1 MKVLITESQ
10 LKYITENYDES
21 PIIGMK
27 VVDDELIIRYKDLE
41 GNVVDESY
49 DQFTEEYETSFIE
62 DYFLSKN
69 LTLGNSG
76 VVRWIIRE
84 DPKNSDYFKF
94 LHNENGR
101 PYPEYFI
108 GNYTHY
114 YGGYKDERNR
124 MIRQIRNVINFVYDS
139 QYPITVY
146 RGLNQNHPK
155 YREGLH
161 KGSYWT
167 LKKSVAF
174 GFGDDVYVGLI
185 KSPEDISLGL
195 TIQGRMTWPE
205 EYEIYLSNPENVE
218 IIGQL
223 KRK

>member
-10 LKYITENYDES
+10 FKYITENYDET

-69 LTLGNSG
+69 LTLGNSS
-76 VVRWIIRE
+76 VVRWIIRQ
-84 DPKNSDYFKF
+84 DPKNSDYSKF
-94 LHNENGR
+94 LRNENGR

-108 GNYTHY
+108 GNYTQS
-114 YGGYKDERNR
+114 YGGYKEQRNR

-146 RGLNQNHPK
+146 RGLNVKHPNYK
-155 YREGLH
+155 ERSH

-167 LKKSVAF
+167 LKKSVAY
-174 GFGDDVYVGLI
+174 GFGDDIYVGLI

-195 TIQGRMTWPE
+195 TVQGRMTWPE
-205 EYEIYLSNPENVE
+205 EYEIYLANPENVE
-218 IIGQL
+218 IIGHL

>member
-1 MKVLITESQ
+1 MKVHITESQ
-10 LKYITENYDES
+10 LKYITENYRDS

-27 VVDDELIIRYKDLE
+27 VVDDELVIRYKDLE
-41 GNVVDESY
+41 GNVVDDSY

-76 VVRWIIRE
+76 VVRWIIRQ
-84 DPKNSDYFKF
+84 DPNNSDYSKF
-94 LHNENGR
+94 LRNENGR

-108 GNYTHY
+108 GNYTRS

-124 MIRQIRNVINFVYDS
+124 MIRQIRNVINFIYDS

-146 RGLNQNHPK
+146 RGLNPKHPK

-161 KGSYWT
+161 KGNYWT
-167 LKKSVAF
+167 LKKSVAY
-174 GFGDDVYVGLI
+174 GFGDDIYVGLI

>member
-1 MKVLITESQ
+1 MKLLDI
-10 LKYITENYDES
+10 IFENYDET

-27 VVDDELIIRYKDLE
+27 VVDDELLIRYKDHD
-41 GNVVDESY
+41 GNVVDDSY
-49 DQFTEEYETSFIE
+49 DQFTEEYDTSFIE
-62 DYFLSKN
+62 NYFLSKN

-76 VVRWIIRE
+76 VVRWIIRH
-84 DPKNSDYFKF
+84 DPKNSDYSKF
-94 LHNENGR
+94 LRNENGR

-108 GNYTHY
+108 GNYTQS
-114 YGGYKDERNR
+114 YGGYKEQRNR

-146 RGLNQNHPK
+146 RGLNAKHPNYK
-155 YREGLH
+155 ERSH

-195 TIQGRMTWPE
+195 TVQGRMTWPE
-205 EYEIYLSNPENVE
+205 EYEVYLSNPENVE
-218 IIGQL
+218 IIGHL